1 MKLRPLIQLALL
13 SLLVMLASCNYA
25 TKLSDQLLPDA
36 EYKSTIV
43 KAETAMQSAEWAKAA
58 DLYEKAGQIKP
69 GDWSLK
75 LKQAEAYQNDGKLAQ
90 AFNAYQVIIDA
101 KLPSNEINNEIVKK
115 AKERQAKSGF
125 KAEPAIVNVVP
136 EPVVVET
143 PSEEVAVT
151 EQVGEAAPI
160 QADVLPSITEAAAVA
175 METEIVPSGQGA
187 SDQVILDTLQSW
199 ITAWTSKNLPDYY
212 AHYTKDF
219 TGGLPTRA
227 AWEAQRKMKIAK
239 VGGITLTL
247 VDVVISQSSETTA
260 TVSFKQN
267 YASGNYKDTGQK
279 TLEMKK
285 IQGRWLISQEVF
297 K

>member
-1 MKLRPLIQLALL
+1 LKLRPFANLVLI
-13 SLLVMLASCNYA
+13 SLLVTLQSCTYA
-25 TKLSDQLLPDA
+25 TKLTEQYFPDA
-36 EYKSTIV
+36 EYKNLV
-43 KAETAMQSAEWAKAA
+43 VQADAAMHNADWSKAA
-58 DLYEKAGQIKP
+58 DLYEKAGQVKP
-69 GDWSLK
+69 DDWSLK

-90 AFNAYQVIIDA
+90 AFNTYQVILDA
-101 KLPSNEINNEIVKK
+101 KLPSNDVNNAIVSK

-125 KAEPAIVNVVP
+125 KAEQAVVNVVP
-136 EPVVVET
+136 EPVVET
-143 PSEEVAVT
+143 PSEEVSVT

-160 QADVLPSITEAAAVA
+160 QAEVLPSLTGAAAVA
-175 METEIVPSGQGA
+175 LETEIVPSGQGA
-187 SDQVILDTLQSW
+187 SDQLILDTLQSW

-285 IQGRWLISQEVF
+285 IQGRWLISQEIF

>member
-1 MKLRPLIQLALL
+1 VKLRPLIQLALL

-125 KAEPAIVNVVP
+125 KAEPAIVNVDP
-136 EPVVVET
+136 EPAVEA
-143 PSEEVAVT
+143 PPEEVAVT
-151 EQVGEAAPI
+151 EQVSEVAPI
-160 QADVLPSITEAAAVA
+160 QTEVLPSITEAAAVA
-175 METEIVPSGQGA
+175 METEIVSSGQGA

-219 TGGLPTRA
+219 TGGVADPGCLGIPT
-227 AWEAQRKMKIAK
+227 
-239 VGGITLTL
+239 
-247 VDVVISQSSETTA
+247 
-260 TVSFKQN
+260 
-267 YASGNYKDTGQK
+267 
-279 TLEMKK
+279 
-285 IQGRWLISQEVF
+285 
-297 K
+297 